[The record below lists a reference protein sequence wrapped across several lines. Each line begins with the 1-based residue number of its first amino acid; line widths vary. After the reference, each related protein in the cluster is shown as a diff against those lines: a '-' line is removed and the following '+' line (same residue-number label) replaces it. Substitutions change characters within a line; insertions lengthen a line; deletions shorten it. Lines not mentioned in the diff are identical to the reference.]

1 MLYSAITY
9 NITLLGNIRNGYTDS
24 IDKLIGKKFLTSCFD
39 LSKANAKRI

>member
-24 IDKLIGKKFLTSCFD
+24 MDKLTGKRFWTSCFD
-39 LSKANAKRI
+39 LGRANATRS